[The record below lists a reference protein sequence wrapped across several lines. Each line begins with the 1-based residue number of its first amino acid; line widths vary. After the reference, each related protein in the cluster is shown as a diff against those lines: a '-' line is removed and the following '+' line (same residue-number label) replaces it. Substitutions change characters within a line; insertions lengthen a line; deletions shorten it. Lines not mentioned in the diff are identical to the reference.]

1 MLHPFGFH
9 IQGYTPVPLGYVI
22 PTHWP
27 SDFDSSVDE
36 ERSLDPGSMSP
47 SYCRS
52 DNILGMDLG
61 SSLAKLK
68 AKVTYVSLLHL
79 AIATSLA

>member
-1 MLHPFGFH
+1 LAKQSASRFKAD
-9 IQGYTPVPLGYVI
+9 GYDPLRLTPDLLVVGNEANRYI
-22 PTHWP
+22 R
-27 SDFDSSVDE
+27 
-36 ERSLDPGSMSP
+36 RSTDH
-47 SYCRS
+47 
-52 DNILGMDLG
+52 G